1 MPATVNETLDLLE
14 VEDLGGDAYL
24 GRQPESTV
32 LAKVFGGQVAA
43 QLLASANRTVD
54 ADRCVHSLHTNYYLP
69 GDWSAPIHYAVDRVR
84 DGGSFSARQIAATQD
99 GQRIATAAASYQR
112 MEPGFEHRATMPL
125 VSPPRESRE
134 LFDVAQERSDV
145 PAAQWR
151 QEFGAF
157 EMRFVEERPSRS
169 SEEARGGAQ
178 RIWFRFKGRL
188 PDDPALET
196 LVFTYIS
203 DFSLL
208 GAALTPH
215 GFFLGSKEIHRATLS
230 HSIWYHGRPRPAEW
244 FLYDQESSWAGG
256 GRGMVTAR
264 VFTSAGVLVATTAQ
278 EGLIRPHGEHRTR
291 LRLPAFAMPFDPA
304 RG

>member
-1 MPATVNETLDLLE
+1 MPPTVSETLELLK

-54 ADRCVHSLHTNYYLP
+54 ADRLVHSLHANYYLP
-69 GDWSAPIHYAVDRVR
+69 GDWSAAIHYAVDRVR
-84 DGGSFSARQIAATQD
+84 DGGSFSARQVVATQD
-99 GQRIATAAASYQR
+99 GQKIATAAASYQR
-112 MEPGFEHRATMPL
+112 IESGFEHRATMPA
-125 VSPPRESRE
+125 VSPPGESRE

-145 PAAQWR
+145 PAAEWR

-157 EMRFVEERPSRS
+157 EMRFVDDGPSRS
-169 SEEARGGAQ
+169 SEAAHGGAQ
-178 RIWFRFKGRL
+178 RIWFRFKSQL
-188 PDDPALET
+188 PDDPVLET

-208 GAALTPH
+208 AAALTPH
-215 GFFLGSKEIHRATLS
+215 GIFLGSREIHRATLS
-230 HSIWYHGRPRPAEW
+230 HSIWYHGRARPAEW

-256 GRGMVTAR
+256 GRGLVTAR
-264 VFTSAGVLVATTAQ
+264 VFTSEGVLVATTAQ
-278 EGLIRPHGEHRTR
+278 EGLIRPHGEHRRR
-291 LRLPAFAMPFDPA
+291 LGLPAFATPFDHV